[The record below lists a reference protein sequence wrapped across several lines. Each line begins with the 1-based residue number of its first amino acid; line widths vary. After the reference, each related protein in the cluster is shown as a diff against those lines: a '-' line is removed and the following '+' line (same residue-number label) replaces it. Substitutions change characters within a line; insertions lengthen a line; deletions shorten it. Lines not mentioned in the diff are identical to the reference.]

1 MECKNPFLSCIC
13 EELSLCAVMTDD
25 AGSLFQ
31 REVIKSSIM
40 TAGET
45 GGDARTL
52 RQGMG
57 KDPSRDKANQSMRK
71 VFLHVSDGK
80 RYSPVCSLESG
91 VSEGSRT

>member
-1 MECKNPFLSCIC
+1 M
-13 EELSLCAVMTDD
+13 CAVMTDD

-31 REVIKSSIM
+31 REVIKSQIM

-71 VFLHVSDGK
+71 AFLHVSDGK
-80 RYSPVCSLESG
+80 CNSPSACVTQPGAVWS
-91 VSEGSRT
+91 

>member
-1 MECKNPFLSCIC
+1 
-13 EELSLCAVMTDD
+13 MTDD
-25 AGSLFQ
+25 ASSLFQ
-31 REVIKSSIM
+31 REVIKSQIM

-71 VFLHVSDGK
+71 AFLHVSDGK
-80 RYSPVCSLESG
+80 CNSPSACVTQPGAVWS
-91 VSEGSRT
+91 